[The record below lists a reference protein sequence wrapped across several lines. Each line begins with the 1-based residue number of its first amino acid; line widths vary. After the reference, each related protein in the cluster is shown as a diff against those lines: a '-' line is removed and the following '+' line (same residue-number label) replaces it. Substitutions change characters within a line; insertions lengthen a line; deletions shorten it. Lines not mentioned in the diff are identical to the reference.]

1 MKKSLV
7 AVLITLLFFINL
19 FSYTKVHALQNA
31 PVKSLFAV
39 KPKGNYIEILKGSQ
53 VIAKILPPELLNEP
67 STKRQEVQT
76 IVLPFFENGTVNW
89 KFEKSEPSDL
99 LFLSDGKNNT
109 LKINFHTLD
118 AFYKITSP
126 NIALKDQYQSAQLA
140 FNYNCTFKKPP
151 QLKDD
156 ETINVQ
162 ISIFSENKSKILVLP
177 EKIKV
182 TSGKGTFKTSF
193 SIPVDSRYIS
203 FEIFQTSHNLIS
215 CEFENFK
222 ITFIKPSKYP
232 LLLKNVQVYNNYIEQ
247 EFENGFQR
255 FTRKIFVS
263 SSQDVINV
271 EESLKS
277 KEDHQVFKEYSV
289 VEFESKP
296 IFILKRDYK
305 LEKFTKP
312 MYVTDSLSDFYLRL
326 ENCAIGYANNYDSIE
341 AYNIKNK
348 ANVYMFLSNSDDIKY
363 FVIGKNREHIYTTTQ
378 LFRKGFEKTYAY
390 SIFPAEYT
398 YSIKSRTPNGTK
410 AILIFSH
417 HSDSNM
423 ISIIKAMMFG
433 TTDAKDPTYMKKGFV
448 GYKIPITWGFFYK
461 SVKGIPGFDNPEY
474 RNLIEFLA
482 QNKIEVVLHTASP
495 VAKENT
501 VELIKKALE
510 DTSYLKLDDWIDHS
524 LSDGTRNA
532 ALKSEGAI
540 HGSKNYSFDLFL
552 KHGYK
557 YCWSYL
563 DVKLDTL
570 NMLQPD
576 KVTWHPQIFFKNYN
590 FGEGNSLY
598 QWNSVRFKN
607 LPKIISQSQLNK
619 LVNENGVCII
629 HDYFA
634 HPMQKNKLFVVKN
647 KNVYISP
654 QFDKSLRLVAN
665 LMSKKL
671 LWVPT
676 VKEFIDYEVALKN
689 VQITPLDSTT
699 LVIDNKNYSEIKGF
713 TLIALLQN
721 GQEKRI
727 IIDLLPGINLITVH

>member
-1 MKKSLV
+1 MKKNLV
-7 AVLITLLFFINL
+7 AVLITFVFFINL
-19 FSYTKVHALQNA
+19 FSFGRVQATQSA
-31 PVKSLFAV
+31 PEKHLFSV
-39 KPKGNYIEILKGSQ
+39 KPKGNYVEILKGSQ
-53 VIAKILPPELLNEP
+53 VVAKILPPELLDESP
-67 STKRQEVQT
+67 AKKEETQT
-76 IVLPFFENGTVNW
+76 ILLPFIENGVVNW
-89 KFEKSEPSDL
+89 RFEKSEPSDL

-109 LKINFHTLD
+109 LKLNFHTFD
-118 AFYKITSP
+118 VFYKITSP
-126 NIALKDQYQSAQLA
+126 YIALKDEYQSAQIA
-140 FNYNCTFKKPP
+140 FSYNFEFKRTP

-156 ETINVQ
+156 ETINVE
-162 ISIFSENKSKILVLP
+162 ISIFSENKTKILLLP
-177 EKIKV
+177 EKIKL

-193 SIPVDSRYIS
+193 SVPVDSKFIS
-203 FEIFQTSHNLIS
+203 FEISQTSRNLIS

-222 ITFIKPSKYP
+222 ITLVKPSKYTF
-232 LLLKNVQVYNNYIEQ
+232 LLKNVQVYNNYIQ
-247 EFENGFQR
+247 QDFENGFQK

-271 EESLKS
+271 EETLKA
-277 KEDHQVFKEYSV
+277 KEDHQIFKEYSL
-289 VEFESKP
+289 VEFESRP
-296 IFILKRDYK
+296 LFILKRDYK

-312 MYVTDSLSDFYLRL
+312 MYVTDSLSDFYLKL

-341 AYNIKNK
+341 TYNLKNK
-348 ANVYMFLSNSDDIKY
+348 ANVFMFLSNSDDIKY
-363 FVIGKNREHIYTTTQ
+363 FVIGKNKEHIYTTTQ
-378 LFRKGFEKTYAY
+378 LFRRGFEKTYVY
-390 SIFPAEYT
+390 SIFPENYT
-398 YSIKSRTPNGTK
+398 YSIKSRSPNATK

-433 TTDAKDPTYMKKGFV
+433 TTDTKDPSYMKKGFV

-474 RNLIEFLA
+474 KKLIEFLA
-482 QNKIEVVLHTASP
+482 QKKIEVVLHTASP
-495 VAKENT
+495 VAQENT
-501 VELIKKALE
+501 VQLIKKALE

-524 LSDGTRNA
+524 LSDGTRSA

-540 HGSKNYSFDLFL
+540 KGSKNYSFDLFL

-563 DVKLDTL
+563 DVKIDSL

-590 FGEGNSLY
+590 FGEGDSLY
-598 QWNSVRFKN
+598 QWNSVRYRN
-607 LPKIISQSQLNK
+607 LPKMLTQNQLDK
-619 LVNENGVCII
+619 LINENGVCII

-634 HPMQKNKLFVVKN
+634 HPMQKNRLFVVKN

-654 QFDKSLRLVAN
+654 QFDKSLRLVSN

-699 LVIDNKNYSEIKGF
+699 LVVDNKNYSEIKGF
-713 TLIALLQN
+713 TLITLLPN
-721 GQEKRI
+721 GQEKRTTVN
-727 IIDLLPGINLITVH
+727 LLPGVNLITIP